1 MYHDRPTI
9 FRLPLPAHESV
20 FFQIVYHQR
29 YISAAAQQFFAQ
41 RALRHRPQM
50 QQRFQDAELPHGQTL
65 PFELNAE
72 PGLKRIRG
80 TREIDESTQRALC
93 FRRSFEVSWQSR
105 LTWNHLI
112 SKHQMQHNAS
122 VIHGLGFLGG
132 PQQNLADKA
141 LRRLR
146 DDSLNCMGYVFW
158 LQHLTNIFP
167 RVR

>member
-1 MYHDRPTI
+1 
-9 FRLPLPAHESV
+9 
-20 FFQIVYHQR
+20 
-29 YISAAAQQFFAQ
+29 
-41 RALRHRPQM
+41 M
-50 QQRFQDAELPHGQTL
+50 QQRFEDAELPHGQTL

-122 VIHGLGFLGG
+122 GIHGLGFLGG
-132 PQQNLADKA
+132 PQQNLADEA
-141 LRRLR
+141 LGRLR
-146 DDSLNCMGYVFW
+146 DDSLDRMSYVLW